1 MFLGSKLW
9 TEYMVSESQIELG
22 ELQDMDAD
30 LIVIPYQD
38 DKIKMLIY
46 HPREA
51 DDALEAIENLEES
64 FLQDPASIR
73 THLSQTKSEFV
84 RLSLPKFDI
93 SYETSLVEVLER
105 LNVSTVFSAQADFSQ
120 MSDIPLS
127 VHDILH
133 RTRIIVDEEG
143 TEAAAASGAVIDTR
157 LGTASRI
164 FEF

>member
-1 MFLGSKLW
+1 
-9 TEYMVSESQIELG
+9 MVSESQIELA
-22 ELQDMDAD
+22 ELKDMKAD

-46 HPREA
+46 NPREY

-73 THLSQTKSEFV
+73 THLSRTKSEFI

-93 SYETSLVEVLER
+93 SFETSLVEVLER
-105 LNVSTVFSAQADFSQ
+105 LNVTTIFSAQADFSQ
-120 MSDIPLS
+120 ISDIPLS
-127 VHDILH
+127 IHDILH
-133 RTRIIVDEEG
+133 STRVIVDEEG

-157 LGTASRI
+157 LGIGFKDFWVLTN
-164 FEF
+164 